1 KKSPKHKLVVYK
13 ENKSNDE
20 KILV

>member
-1 KKSPKHKLVVYK
+1 PKHKLVVYK
-13 ENKSNDE
+13 EKKSNDE